1 MEDAEIGMSLSI
13 LILGLSVTSSWG
25 NGHATT
31 YRGLMREL
39 VKRGHRVTF
48 LERDMPWYADNRDLP
63 KPPYGRT
70 MLYASVDELR
80 RRWSATVTAA
90 DVIILGSFV
99 PDGAEIA
106 RWLIGRSRGLTAF
119 YDIDTPVTI
128 ARLEKGE
135 ADYISLDLV
144 PQFDLYLSFTGGP
157 TLSRLERD
165 FGARMARPLY
175 CSADTE
181 IYKPLSHPLKWDLG
195 YIGTYSADRQPALQE
210 LLIGPLRALAHAKGV
225 VAGPQYPDDVTW
237 PKNVRRIQHL
247 APDRHRAFYAAQRFT
262 LNVTRR
268 DMVRA
273 GHSPSIRLFEAAA
286 TGTPIISDWWQGLDE
301 FFTPGEEILVAKS
314 GKDVVRALCDLGEDR
329 RRALAERARGRVLS
343 EHTAAHRAL
352 ALERYIREAALHR
365 RERRLQTRLAGAAAP
380 RPPVVP

>member
-1 MEDAEIGMSLSI
+1 MSLSI

-39 VKRGHRVTF
+39 VRRGHRVTF

-70 MLYASVDELR
+70 MLYSSVDELR

-106 RWLIGRSRGLTAF
+106 RWLIARSRGLTAF
-119 YDIDTPVTI
+119 YDIDTPVTMT
-128 ARLEKGE
+128 RLEKGD

-165 FGARMARPLY
+165 FGARVARPLY

-181 IYKPLSHPLKWDLG
+181 IYKPRDHPLKWDLG
-195 YIGTYSADRQPALQE
+195 YIGTYSADRQPALEE
-210 LLIGPLRALAHAKGV
+210 LLITPLRELPKLKGV
-225 VAGPQYPDDVTW
+225 VAGPQYPDDVSW
-237 PKNVRRIQHL
+237 PRNIRRIEHL
-247 APDRHRAFYAAQRFT
+247 PPDRHRAFYAAQRFT

-273 GHSPSIRLFEAAA
+273 GFSPSIRLFEAAA
-286 TGTPIISDWWQGLDE
+286 TGTPIISDWWQGLDQ
-301 FFTPGEEILVAKS
+301 FFTPGEEILVVKS
-314 GKDVVRALCDLGEDR
+314 SEDVVRALRDTGEEQR
-329 RRALAERARGRVLS
+329 NSIAEKARARVLAG
-343 EHTAAHRAL
+343 HTAAHRAL
-352 ALERYIREAALHR
+352 ELERYIREAAQHR
-365 RERRLQTRLAGAAAP
+365 RERRLQTRLAGAAAT
-380 RPPVVP
+380 RQVVP

>member
-1 MEDAEIGMSLSI
+1 MSLSI

-39 VKRGHRVTF
+39 VRRGHRVTF

-106 RWLIGRSRGLTAF
+106 KWLIARSRGLTAF
-119 YDIDTPVTI
+119 YDIDTPVTMT
-128 ARLEKGE
+128 RLEKGG
-135 ADYISLDLV
+135 ADYITLDLV

-157 TLSRLERD
+157 TLTRLERE
-165 FGARMARPLY
+165 FGARIARPLH

-181 IYKPLSHPLKWDLG
+181 IYKPLNHPIKCDLG
-195 YIGTYSADRQPALQE
+195 YIGTYSADRQPALEQ
-210 LLIGPLRALAHAKGV
+210 LLIEPLRELPKAKGI
-225 VAGPQYPDDVTW
+225 VAGPQYPEDVSW
-237 PKNVRRIQHL
+237 PKNVRRIEHL

-273 GHSPSIRLFEAAA
+273 GFSPSIRLFEAAA
-286 TGTPIISDWWQGLDE
+286 TGTPIISDWWQGLDQ
-301 FFTPGEEILVAKS
+301 FFTPGEEIVVAKS
-314 GKDVVRALCDLGEDR
+314 SEDVVRTLGGMEEDQ
-329 RRALAERARGRVLS
+329 RRAIAERARARVLS
-343 EHTAAHRAL
+343 QHTAAHRAIE
-352 ALERYIREAALHR
+352 LETYIREAAQHR
-365 RERRLQTRLAGAAAP
+365 RERRLQTRLAGATAP
-380 RPPVVP
+380 RQVVP

>member
-1 MEDAEIGMSLSI
+1 
-13 LILGLSVTSSWG
+13 
-25 NGHATT
+25 
-31 YRGLMREL
+31 MREL
-39 VKRGHRVTF
+39 VRRGHRVTF

-106 RWLIGRSRGLTAF
+106 KWLIARSRGLTAF
-119 YDIDTPVTI
+119 YDIDTPVTM

-135 ADYISLDLV
+135 ADYISLELV

-157 TLSRLERD
+157 TLAKLERE
-165 FGARMARPLY
+165 FGARIARPLY

-181 IYKPLSHPLKWDLG
+181 IYKPLNHPIKWDLG
-195 YIGTYSADRQPALQE
+195 YIGTYSADRQQALQD
-210 LLIGPLRALAHAKGV
+210 LLIEPMRALPHLKAV
-225 VAGPQYPDDVTW
+225 VAGPQYPADLSW
-237 PKNVRRIQHL
+237 PKNVRRIEHL
-247 APDRHRAFYAAQRFT
+247 PPDRHRAFYAAQRFT

-273 GHSPSIRLFEAAA
+273 GFSPSIRLFEAAA
-286 TGTPIISDWWQGLDE
+286 TGTPILSDWWQGLDQ
-301 FFTPGEEILVAKS
+301 FFKPGEEILVAKS
-314 GKDVVRALCDLGEDR
+314 REEVVRLLSEVSEED
-329 RRALAERARGRVLS
+329 RRALAARARARVLA

-352 ALERYIREAALHR
+352 ELERYVREAAQHR
-365 RERRLQTRLAGAAAP
+365 RERRLQTRLAGAGAP
-380 RPPVVP
+380 RPVVP

>member
-1 MEDAEIGMSLSI
+1 VEGAQNRMSLSI
-13 LILGLSVTSSWG
+13 LFLGLSVTSSWG

-39 VKRGHRVTF
+39 VRRGHRVTF

-70 MLYASVDELR
+70 MLYASVEELR

-99 PDGAEIA
+99 PDGAEIG
-106 RWLIGRSRGLTAF
+106 RWLMARSRGLTAF
-119 YDIDTPVTI
+119 YDIDTPVTM
-128 ARLEKGE
+128 ARLEEGG
-135 ADYISLDLV
+135 ADYVSLELV

-157 TLSRLERD
+157 TLARLQRD
-165 FGARMARPLY
+165 FGARLARALY

-181 IYKPLSHPLKWDLG
+181 IYRPMKQALKWDLG
-195 YIGTYSADRQPALQE
+195 YLGTYSADRQTMLE
-210 LLIGPLRALAHAKGV
+210 RLLIEPLRGMPDVKGV
-225 VAGPQYPDDVTW
+225 VAGPQYPEKLGW
-237 PKNVRRIQHL
+237 PRNVRRIQHL

-301 FFTPGEEILVAKS
+301 FFRPAEEIVVAKS
-314 GKDVVRALCDLGEDR
+314 SEDVMRALRDIGEER
-329 RRALAERARGRVLS
+329 RLDIAARARARVLAQ
-343 EHTAAHRAL
+343 HTAAHRAVE
-352 ALERYIREAALHR
+352 LERYIREAAQHR
-365 RERRLQTRLAGAAAP
+365 RERRLQMRLAGVPASRPAAS
-380 RPPVVP
+380 

>member
-1 MEDAEIGMSLSI
+1 MSLSI

-39 VKRGHRVTF
+39 VRRGHRVTF

-70 MLYASVDELR
+70 MLYSSVDELR

-106 RWLIGRSRGLTAF
+106 RWLIARSRGLTAF
-119 YDIDTPVTI
+119 YDIDTPVTMT
-128 ARLEKGE
+128 RLEKGD

-165 FGARMARPLY
+165 FGARVARPLY

-181 IYKPLSHPLKWDLG
+181 IYKPRAHPLKWDLG
-195 YIGTYSADRQPALQE
+195 YIGTYSADRQPALEE
-210 LLIGPLRALAHAKGV
+210 LLITPLRELPKLKGV
-225 VAGPQYPDDVTW
+225 VAGPQYPDDVSW
-237 PKNVRRIQHL
+237 PRNIRRIEHL
-247 APDRHRAFYAAQRFT
+247 PPDRHRAFYAAQRFT

-273 GHSPSIRLFEAAA
+273 GFSPSIRLFEAAA
-286 TGTPIISDWWQGLDE
+286 TGTPIISDWWQGLDQ
-301 FFTPGEEILVAKS
+301 FFTPGEEILVVKS
-314 GKDVVRALCDLGEDR
+314 SEDVVRALRDTGEEQR
-329 RRALAERARGRVLS
+329 NSIAEKARARVLAG
-343 EHTAAHRAL
+343 HTAAHRAL
-352 ALERYIREAALHR
+352 ELERYIREAAQHR
-365 RERRLQTRLAGAAAP
+365 RERRLQTRLAGAAAT
-380 RPPVVP
+380 RQVVP

>member
-1 MEDAEIGMSLSI
+1 MSLSI

-39 VKRGHRVTF
+39 VRRGHRVTF

-99 PDGAEIA
+99 PDGVEIA
-106 RWLIGRSRGLTAF
+106 RWLITRSRGLTAF

-128 ARLEKGE
+128 ERLKKGD

-157 TLSRLERD
+157 TLARLERD

-175 CSADTE
+175 CSADTD
-181 IYKPLSHPLKWDLG
+181 IYKPLTQPLKWDLG
-195 YIGTYSADRQPALQE
+195 YIGTYSADRQPALEE
-210 LLIGPLRALAHAKGV
+210 LMIKPLRELTERKGV
-225 VAGPQYPDDVTW
+225 VAGPQYPDDIAW

-247 APDRHRAFYAAQRFT
+247 PPDRHRPFYAAQRFT

-273 GHSPSIRLFEAAA
+273 GFSPSIRLFEAAA
-286 TGTPIISDWWQGLDE
+286 TGTPIVSDWWQGLDQ

-314 GKDVVRALCDLGEDR
+314 SKDVVRALRDTSEER
-329 RRALAERARGRVLS
+329 RRAIAERARTRVLA

-352 ALERYIREAALHR
+352 ELERYIREAAQHR
-365 RERRLQTRLAGAAAP
+365 RERRLQMRLAGAPAP
-380 RPPVVP
+380 RQVVP

>member
-1 MEDAEIGMSLSI
+1 MSLSI

-39 VKRGHRVTF
+39 VRRGHRVTF

-70 MLYASVDELR
+70 MLYSSVDELR

-106 RWLIGRSRGLTAF
+106 RWLIARSRGLTAF
-119 YDIDTPVTI
+119 YDIDTPVTMT
-128 ARLEKGE
+128 RLEKGD

-165 FGARMARPLY
+165 FGARVARPLY

-181 IYKPLSHPLKWDLG
+181 IYKPLHHPLKWDLG
-195 YIGTYSADRQPALQE
+195 YIGTYSADRQPTLEE
-210 LLIGPLRALAHAKGV
+210 LLITPLRGLPKLKGV
-225 VAGPQYPDDVTW
+225 VAGPQYPDDLSW
-237 PKNVRRIQHL
+237 PRNVRRIEHL
-247 APDRHRAFYAAQRFT
+247 PPDRHRAFYAAQRFT

-273 GHSPSIRLFEAAA
+273 GFSPSIRLFEAAA
-286 TGTPIISDWWQGLDE
+286 TGTPIISDWWQGLDQ

-314 GKDVVRALCDLGEDR
+314 SKDVVRALRDMGEEQR
-329 RRALAERARGRVLS
+329 KSIAERARARVLAG
-343 EHTAAHRAL
+343 HTAAHRAL
-352 ALERYIREAALHR
+352 ELERYIREAAQHR
-365 RERRLQTRLAGAAAP
+365 RERRLQTRLAGAAAT
-380 RPPVVP
+380 RPVVP

>member
-1 MEDAEIGMSLSI
+1 MSLSI

-39 VKRGHRVTF
+39 VRRGHRVTF

-106 RWLIGRSRGLTAF
+106 RWLIARSRGLTAF
-119 YDIDTPVTI
+119 YDIDTPVTM
-128 ARLEKGE
+128 ARLGKGE
-135 ADYISLDLV
+135 VDYVSLDLV

-175 CSADTE
+175 CSADTD
-181 IYKPLSHPLKWDLG
+181 IYKPLNHPLKWDLG
-195 YIGTYSADRQPALQE
+195 YIGTYSADRQPALEE
-210 LLIGPLRALAHAKGV
+210 LLIKPLRELPKLKGV
-225 VAGPQYPDDVTW
+225 VAGPQYPAEVSW
-237 PKNVRRIQHL
+237 PRNVRRIEHL
-247 APDRHRAFYAAQRFT
+247 GPDRHRAFYAAQRFT

-273 GHSPSIRLFEAAA
+273 GFSPSIRLFEAAA
-286 TGTPIISDWWQGLDE
+286 TGTPIISDWWQGLDQ

-314 GKDVVRALCDLGEDR
+314 SKDVVRALRDMSEEQ
-329 RRALAERARGRVLS
+329 RRAMAERARARVLA

-352 ALERYIREAALHR
+352 ELERYIREAAQHR
-365 RERRLQTRLAGAAAP
+365 RERRLQTRLAGTPAP
-380 RPPVVP
+380 RPVVP